1 MRNVHHHALRPC
13 STLRPVALAAALV
26 TTSALL
32 TACGFGSG
40 GNENP
45 APAPEPVPT
54 TVSQPVKVVDGAI
67 RGATVCLDKNG
78 NGLCDTGEPSAT
90 TAVDGT
96 AALTMP
102 SADANKYPVLALV
115 GTDAVD
121 ADHGPVTVAYSL
133 QAPADKPAVVSPLS
147 TLVVAQAAAS
157 NLSTTDA
164 EKIVQDTLGLSV
176 SPLADFTASTSA
188 ASATAGAAARLLVVA
203 TQQQTTALAT
213 AKDAAGNTLAKAD
226 VAKAIQQ
233 NLMTLLSAIATA
245 VNDPAVAQAANAAA
259 KATALTAAATALN
272 TNDGLTTASA
282 AAAVAVAKLP
292 VAPDEASAAPA
303 AGLSMRWF
311 TYTDA
316 GNYNFRVFKAT
327 AAQGTTVNGKRQFT
341 EYREQ
346 ARTTNGANSF
356 YQQWGEGLNNW
367 ARNQTLW
374 TGTEWFTCPTE
385 QVHEATPWDANGR
398 SESTYCKANKS
409 SNVRSARDISG
420 LKMADVVAEIRAYP
434 LKDTAGNFAAWGPD
448 PLVHA
453 AKLAGNFPAGSKL
466 HYYTGTDTAL
476 PDSYNTASGDRL
488 FIYNA
493 LMSAGDTTECNKFTA
508 TASGLQFQ
516 DNASPTLEKLI
527 ERFKGAPCV
536 FNPRSTPSGNVANE
550 WWGQSTFAI
559 GTVSTSYADT
569 SGSAYFRDGSQSLR
583 VSFGSGNAVNYWL
596 CLLRAS
602 DGSPRNCTA
611 AGTGTYGIEALGNGR
626 VLRLANLPALAGS
639 LNYTRTMVEHNG
651 QIWYGFRS
659 KPTVT
664 KQIRPNLEATNA
676 LLAALQIPAPRTG
689 AALTADTLLRDYT
702 NQQGRTG
709 AGGTGTYSRGALG
722 FMPND
727 NTGLVGA
734 WSLSATGNPMAQ
746 SFFFFAGGSYVMT
759 DPVGDISPT
768 SCGGPGFEKGTISYN
783 ATTKVLAGLTSTLD
797 TNLCAGLHDT
807 NKLGNNNGFGAA
819 GTLTLSADGKTL
831 TFVDAESNVTLYR
844 QTP

>member
-1 MRNVHHHALRPC
+1 
-13 STLRPVALAAALV
+13 VALAAVLF

-32 TACGFGSG
+32 TACGGGGGGS
-40 GNENP
+40 EVVTP
-45 APAPEPVPT
+45 TPEPAPT
-54 TVSQPVKVVDGAI
+54 TVSQAVKVIDGAI
-67 RGATVCLDKNG
+67 RGATVCLDKNS

-90 TAVDGT
+90 TAADGT
-96 AALTMP
+96 ATFTIP

-133 QAPADKPAVVSPLS
+133 QAPADRPAVVSPLS

-157 NLSTTDA
+157 NVSTADA
-164 EKIVQDTLGLSV
+164 EKIVRDTLGLAV

-188 ASATAGAAARLLVVA
+188 DSATAGAAARMLVVA
-203 TQQQTTALAT
+203 TQQQVTSLAT

-233 NLMTLLSAIATA
+233 NLMTLLPAVASA
-245 VNDPAVAQAANAAA
+245 VNDPAVARAANAAA

-272 TNDGLTTASA
+272 ASDGLTTTSA

-292 VAPDEASAAPA
+292 VAPDEASTAPT
-303 AGLSMRWF
+303 AGLSLRWF
-311 TYTDA
+311 AYTDA
-316 GNYNFRVFKAT
+316 GNYNYRVFKAT
-327 AAQGTTVNGKRQFT
+327 AAQSTTVNGKRQFT

-346 ARTTNGANSF
+346 ARTTNGTNSF

-367 ARNQTLW
+367 ARNQTVW

-385 QVHEATPWDANGR
+385 FVHEATPWDTNGR
-398 SESTYCKANKS
+398 SESAYCKANKS
-409 SNVRSARDISG
+409 SNVRTARDISG

-434 LKDTAGNFAAWGPD
+434 LKDTAGDFAAWGPD
-448 PLVHA
+448 PVMHA
-453 AKLAGNFPAGSKL
+453 ARLQGTFPAGSKL

-476 PDSYNTASGDRL
+476 PDGYNTTSGDRL

-493 LMSAGDTTECNKFTA
+493 RMSAGNSAECNKFTA

-516 DNASPTLEKLI
+516 DNTSPTLEKLI
-527 ERFKGAPCV
+527 ERFKGTPCV
-536 FNPRSTPSGNVANE
+536 FNPRSTPTGNVANE

-559 GTVSTSYADT
+559 GTVNTTFADT
-569 SGSAYFRDGSQSLR
+569 SGSAYFRDGQQSLR
-583 VSFGSGNAVNYWL
+583 VSFGSGTAVNYWL
-596 CLLRAS
+596 CPMRAS
-602 DGSPRNCTA
+602 DSSPRNCTA
-611 AGTGTYGIEALGNGR
+611 AGTGSYSIETLGNGR
-626 VLRLANLPALAGS
+626 VVRLANLPALAGS
-639 LNYTRTMVEHNG
+639 LSYTRTMVEHNG
-651 QIWYGFRS
+651 QIWYGFRG

-664 KQIRPNLEATNA
+664 KQIRPNLEATHA
-676 LLAALQIPAPRTG
+676 LLAALDIPAPRTG

-702 NQQGRTG
+702 SQQGRANTG
-709 AGGTGTYSRGALG
+709 GSGTFNRGALA

-727 NTGLVGA
+727 NSSLVGA
-734 WSLSATGNPMAQ
+734 WSLSPTGNPMAQ
-746 SFFFFAGGSYVMT
+746 TFFFFADGSYVMS

-768 SCGGPGFEKGTISYN
+768 SCGGPGFEKGTYSYN
-783 ATTKVLAGLTSTLD
+783 ATTKDFTGTSVTLD

-807 NKLGNNNGFGAA
+807 SNLGNNNGFGTG
-819 GTLTLSADGKTL
+819 GTLTVAADGKSF
-831 TFVDAESNVTLYR
+831 TFSDSEGSVVLYR